1 MHPSITQQTT
11 PEAFQELRAL
21 SNLILRSLDNI
32 DKFCATIGEAFP
44 STDERFTLTSELVRL
59 SPEIV
64 QESGILVGAASQLIA
79 AIRPSPANVLVAV
92 LGVCFQ

>member
-1 MHPSITQQTT
+1 MMGQATT
-11 PEAFQELRAL
+11 DAFQELRAL
-21 SNLILRSLDNI
+21 SHLIIRSLDNI
-32 DKFCATIGEAFP
+32 EKFCATTGEILP
-44 STDERFTLTSELVRL
+44 STDEKFTLTSELVRL

-92 LGVCFQ
+92 LGVCLQ